1 MNVKRNVPH
10 VAPGRASKGQINI
23 NKGTDL
29 YARLFENNRKWA
41 EEKTK
46 KDPGY
51 FERTA
56 QSQNPDILY
65 IGCSDSRVNPYDIM
79 GLQPSDL
86 FIHRNVANLV
96 VNTDMNAQAVI
107 QFAVEQLKVK
117 HIIVCGHYGCGGV
130 KAAMEPRD
138 RGLLNGWLR
147 EIRDVYRSHK
157 DELKAIKSEK
167 RRYDRLVDLN
177 VQEQC
182 IKILKTSWVEKSF
195 YKTGYP
201 LVHGCV
207 YDLASGKLCDL
218 DVNFEI
224 ILEDIKEIYNLDLG
238 K

>member
-10 VAPGRASKGQINI
+10 ATPKNGRGAGHV
-23 NKGTDL
+23 NKDDL
-29 YARLFENNRKWA
+29 YARLFENNKIWVGK
-41 EEKTK
+41 KTK
-46 KDPGY
+46 EDPGY

-79 GLQPSDL
+79 GLEPSGL

-107 QFAVEQLKVK
+107 QFAVEELKVK
-117 HIIVCGHYGCGGV
+117 HIIVCGHYGCGGI
-130 KAAMEPRD
+130 KAAMEPKD

-195 YKTGYP
+195 YETGYP
-201 LVHGCV
+201 VVHGCV

-224 ILEDIKEIYNLDLG
+224 ILEGIKEIYNLDKG
-238 K
+238 V